1 MRPRCY
7 LDHNATSPLRPEA
20 RAAMIAAFDC
30 AGNPS
35 SIHGEGRAA
44 RQIVEAARETAAAL
58 FEVEPAAVYFT
69 SGGTEAANWL
79 LQPRGGETLAV
90 SAVEHPCVLAGHRFG
105 QDRSQTREPAGSA
118 AQVRQA
124 PPHPVLLP
132 ASLPWQAGTLEFPH
146 PLADADGRRD
156 ARNSL
161 GGNSGVL
168 SPLGERD
175 RVRGDSATHS
185 TGFSLIPV
193 FEDGSLDFAALEAAL
208 SPGSVAAVQAA
219 NNETG
224 AVQLTAEIA
233 QTVHSKGAGLICDAV
248 QAVGRLPLRELKD
261 ADVLFFSAHKFGGPK
276 GIGAVIVRNPAF
288 APAPL
293 LKGGGQE
300 RRQRSGTENV
310 PGIAGLAAALE
321 VAVLEQA
328 AFAARAKAWRD
339 KLECGIRDIAPDAV
353 IFGLPLAGG
362 FQDGAPNG
370 RVSPHPVPLPMGEG
384 TVLRAPR
391 PIQASLLPG
400 GEGQGEGSELR
411 AYRRCKHR
419 LPNTTC
425 FAIPGKSAELSLI
438 ALDLEGIA
446 VSSGSAC
453 SSGKVG
459 PSHVLAAMGVP
470 PELARGAIRVST
482 GWTTTEADIERFLT
496 TLSRICERRDAR
508 HRTCSYPHAGH
519 AV

>member
-44 RQIVEAARETAAAL
+44 RQIVEDARETVAAL

-79 LQPRGGETLAV
+79 LQPRGAETLAV

-105 QDRSQTREPAGSA
+105 QDRYQAMREPADSA
-118 AQVRQA
+118 TQVRQV

-132 ASLPWQAGTLEFPH
+132 E
-146 PLADADGRRD
+146 GRRD

-161 GGNSGVL
+161 GGNSSVL

-175 RVRGDSATHS
+175 RVRGNSATHS
-185 TGFSLIPV
+185 TGFSIIPV
-193 FEDGSLDFAALEAAL
+193 FEDGSLDLGALEAAL

-248 QAVGRLPLRELKD
+248 QAVGRLPLRELKG

-276 GIGAVIVRNPAF
+276 GVGAAIVRNPAF

-321 VAVLEQA
+321 VAVAEQA
-328 AFAARAKAWRD
+328 EFAVRATAWQD
-339 KLECGIRDIAPDAV
+339 ILECGIRDIAPDAV
-353 IFGLPLAGG
+353 IFGLPSAGG
-362 FQDGAPNG
+362 FQHGVPNG
-370 RVSPHPVPLPMGEG
+370 GISPHPVLLPMGEW
-384 TVLRAPR
+384 TPELPAAEILASPLHPHPLADADTLRCKLAK
-391 PIQASLLPG
+391 ASLR
-400 GEGQGEGSELR
+400 GEGQGEGRELR
-411 AYRRCKHR
+411 VCAHR

-438 ALDLEGIA
+438 ALDLDGIA

-453 SSGKVG
+453 SSGKVER
-459 PSHVLAAMGVP
+459 SHVLAAMGIP
-470 PELARGAIRVST
+470 AELSGGAIRVST
-482 GWTTTEADIERFLT
+482 GWTTTEADIERFLAA
-496 TLSRICERRDAR
+496 LSKICESRDTR
-508 HRTCSYPHAGH
+508 HRTCSYPQAGH

>member
-44 RQIVEAARETAAAL
+44 RQIVEDARETVAAL
-58 FEVEPAAVYFT
+58 FEVEPASVYFT

-79 LQPRGGETLAV
+79 LRPRGSETLAV

-105 QDRSQTREPAGSA
+105 
-118 AQVRQA
+118 VRKV
-124 PPHPVLLP
+124 PPHSV
-132 ASLPWQAGTLEFPH
+132 SLPE
-146 PLADADGRRD
+146 GREDPRTV
-156 ARNSL
+156 L
-161 GGNSGVL
+161 GESYSVP
-168 SPLGERD
+168 SPLGEKD
-175 RVRGDSATHS
+175 RMRGDSATHS
-185 TGFSLIPV
+185 SGFSIIPV
-193 FEDGSLDFAALEAAL
+193 FEDGALDLEALEAAL
-208 SPGSVAAVQAA
+208 SPGSVAAVQTA

-233 QTVHSKGAGLICDAV
+233 EAVHSKGAGLICDAV
-248 QAVGRLPLRELKD
+248 QAAGRLPLRELKD

-276 GIGAVIVRNPAF
+276 GVGAVIVRNPAF

-321 VAVLEQA
+321 VAVSEQA
-328 AFAARAKAWRD
+328 EFAARAMAWQNI
-339 KLECGIRDIAPDAV
+339 LECGIRDIAPDAV
-353 IFGLPLAGG
+353 IFGVKSPVLVRG
-362 FQDGAPNG
+362 GAPNEG
-370 RVSPHPVPLPMGEG
+370 ISPHPVPLPMGEG
-384 TVLRAPR
+384 TPEWSSERAAP
-391 PIQASLLPG
+391 SLLPW
-400 GEGQGEGSELR
+400 GEGQDEGR
-411 AYRRCKHR
+411 DRRIGR

-453 SSGKVG
+453 SSGKVER
-459 PSHVLAAMGVP
+459 SHVLAAMGIP
-470 PELARGAIRVST
+470 AELSRGAIRVST

-496 TLSRICERRDAR
+496 ALSRICESRPAR
-508 HRTCSYPHAGH
+508 HGTCSYPQAGH

>member
-44 RQIVEAARETAAAL
+44 RQIVENARETVAAL

-90 SAVEHPCVLAGHRFG
+90 SAVEHPCVLLGHRFEL
-105 QDRSQTREPAGSA
+105 RE
-118 AQVRQA
+118 V
-124 PPHPVLLP
+124 PPHSV
-132 ASLPWQAGTLEFPH
+132 SLPE
-146 PLADADGRRD
+146 GRED
-156 ARNSL
+156 ARIL
-161 GGNSGVL
+161 AAGNSSVP
-168 SPLGERD
+168 SPLGGKD
-175 RVRGDSATHS
+175 RMRGDSATPS
-185 TGFSLIPV
+185 TGYSVIPV
-193 FEDGSLDFAALEAAL
+193 FEDGSLDLDALVAAL

-248 QAVGRLPLRELKD
+248 QAVGRLPLRELMD

-276 GIGAVIVRNPAF
+276 GVGAAIVRNPAF

-310 PGIAGLAAALE
+310 PGIAGLAAALK
-321 VAVLEQA
+321 VAVAEQA
-328 AFAARAKAWRD
+328 EFAARARALQNA
-339 KLECGIRDIAPDAV
+339 LECGIRDIAPDAV
-353 IFGLPLAGG
+353 VFGLPLASPQRHSVAGPG
-362 FQDGAPNG
+362 EDSAASFPRKRESISPDGA
-370 RVSPHPVPLPMGEG
+370 SCYMGPRLRGDDGAVEG
-384 TVLRAPR
+384 AN
-391 PIQASLLPG
+391 
-400 GEGQGEGSELR
+400 
-411 AYRRCKHR
+411 R

-438 ALDLEGIA
+438 ALDLDGIA

-453 SSGKVG
+453 SSGKVER
-459 PSHVLAAMGVP
+459 SHVLAAMGVP
-470 PELARGAIRVST
+470 AELSRGAIRVST

-496 TLSRICERRDAR
+496 ALSRICEGRPAR
-508 HRTCSYPHAGH
+508 HGTCSYPQAGH

>member
-44 RQIVEAARETAAAL
+44 RQIVEAARETVAAL

-105 QDRSQTREPAGSA
+105 GRE
-118 AQVRQA
+118 V
-124 PPHPVLLP
+124 PPHSV
-132 ASLPWQAGTLEFPH
+132 SLPEGREDPRITAEAVSSVPSPRPH
-146 PLADADGRRD
+146 PLADAAAKDASTPGR
-156 ARNSL
+156 ACA
-161 GGNSGVL
+161 
-168 SPLGERD
+168 EKD
-175 RVRGDSATHS
+175 RMRGDSAPHS
-185 TGFSLIPV
+185 TSFSIIPV
-193 FEDGSLDFAALEAAL
+193 FEDGSLDLEALEAAL

-224 AVQLTAEIA
+224 AVQQTAEIA
-233 QTVHSKGAGLICDAV
+233 RTVHSKGAGLICDAV
-248 QAVGRLPLRELKD
+248 QAVGRLPLGELKG

-276 GIGAVIVRNPAF
+276 GVGAAIVRNPAF

-328 AFAARAKAWRD
+328 AFAARAKAWQD

-353 IFGLPLAGG
+353 IFGLGG
-362 FQDGAPNG
+362 ALNEGI
-370 RVSPHPVPLPMGEG
+370 SPHPVLLPLGEG
-384 TVLRAPR
+384 TPEYRSERATP
-391 PIQASLLPG
+391 SLLPG
-400 GEGQGEGSELR
+400 GEGQDEGSELR
-411 AYRRCKHR
+411 AYRRSAHR

-453 SSGKVG
+453 SSGKVER
-459 PSHVLAAMGVP
+459 SHVLAAMGVP
-470 PELARGAIRVST
+470 AELSRGAIRVST
-482 GWTTTEADIERFLT
+482 GWTTTEADIERFLAA
-496 TLSRICERRDAR
+496 LSRICERRDTR
-508 HRTCSYPHAGH
+508 HRTCSYPQAGH